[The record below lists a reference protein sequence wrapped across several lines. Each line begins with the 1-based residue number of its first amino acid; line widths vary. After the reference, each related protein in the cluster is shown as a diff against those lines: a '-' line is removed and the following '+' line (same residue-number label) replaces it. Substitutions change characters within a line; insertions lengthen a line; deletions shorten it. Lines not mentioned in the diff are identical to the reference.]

1 MKLAHVCFSLK
12 KKSSMYLHFN
22 WLNLSYFREQNSTNI
37 KMEIVQKPEMRT
49 KNGKRRDDM
58 NNEVSSTSSDEQQ
71 GDPISKF
78 NNFYKTRYAETA
90 VSDNEIS
97 ETRNRPVQSRSH
109 YKSMGNINENSY
121 RAKDVNKNLNR
132 VQNSISN
139 IDLSL
144 HSEEIKK
151 FESLQIPIVG
161 YEVMEERAKF
171 TIYKLKVEDDKRD
184 QSWLVFRRYTDFV
197 RLYSRLKAELP
208 NIMLPLPGK
217 RWFRDNFEPAFLEE
231 RVRGLQIFVNAIL
244 SKLPNHPT
252 VREFFCLDEPPQVFT
267 YQPEVQA
274 VYGALEDSIMSLKMK
289 IKQKDATIMH
299 LQKRLAQL
307 ELHAKNCPN
316 CNKNM

>member
-1 MKLAHVCFSLK
+1 
-12 KKSSMYLHFN
+12 
-22 WLNLSYFREQNSTNI
+22 
-37 KMEIVQKPEMRT
+37 MEIVQKPEVRP
-49 KNGKRRDDM
+49 KNGMSYTRDEM
-58 NNEVSSTSSDEQQ
+58 NNEVSSSSDEQQ
-71 GDPISKF
+71 HNDPVTKF

-90 VSDNEIS
+90 VSDNEAN
-97 ETRNRPVQSRSH
+97 EPRRPIQSRSH
-109 YKSMGNINENSY
+109 HKSMGNINEAY
-121 RAKDVNKNLNR
+121 RNMNKKITK

-144 HSEEIKK
+144 HSTEIKK

-208 NIMLPLPGK
+208 NIILPLPGK

-231 RVRGLQIFVNAIL
+231 RVRGLQIFVNAL
-244 SKLPNHPT
+244 LNKLPNHP
-252 VREFFCLDEPPQVFT
+252 VIREFFCLDEPPQVFT

-274 VYGALEDSIMSLKMK
+274 VYGALEDSITTLKMK
-289 IKQKDATIMH
+289 IKQKDATITH
-299 LQKRLAQL
+299 LQKRIAQL
-307 ELHAKNCPN
+307 ELQAKNCPN
-316 CNKNM
+316 CSQSTNY